1 MHSRCLL
8 LFALLALPLRADER
22 DGGYQEALRTEL
34 AGIDA
39 PLVGVPMA
47 SRLIENGAIVL
58 DTRTKAEFEVSH
70 LPGARLVTFG
80 AWQLIAGPTV
90 PRDLPRD
97 RPIVVYCTI
106 GWRSG
111 KTVEALRARGYA
123 GAVNLYG
130 GIIQW
135 HNEGGALVDADG
147 RVTKRVHP
155 YAPRYARFILN

>member
-1 MHSRCLL
+1 M
-8 LFALLALPLRADER
+8 PLRADDR
-22 DGGYQEALRTEL
+22 DGAYHAALRTEL
-34 AGIDA
+34 AGIGA
-39 PLVGVPMA
+39 PPVGVPEA
-47 SRLIENGAIVL
+47 SRLIEKGAIVL
-58 DTRTKAEFEVSH
+58 DTRTKEEFSVSH
-70 LPGARLVTFG
+70 LPGARRVQFG
-80 AWQLIAGPTV
+80 AWQLIAGPTL

-111 KTVEALRARGYA
+111 KTVEALRALGFTQ
-123 GAVNLYG
+123 AVNLYG

-155 YAPRYARFILN
+155 YAPRYARFILD